1 LDNQSLAH
9 PQTQPWKQAS
19 KDLRGI
25 TSTRLSFFQSLS
37 LWLTRIYLPRW
48 CQKSPSG
55 TIPILRKEE
64 RIGRNPVK
72 LLKVVYD
79 TQMKYPTQRLEAP
92 TSKLPAIATIASLCV
107 AVLSIASA
115 AILIKLSEQEI
126 NPYATAFNRF
136 WITTAIL
143 AIWNGA
149 GGLYQRWQ
157 EDEYT
162 LVSDASFVLP
172 TDAVVIGQLCLVG
185 LFLAAD
191 LMLWAWSLTQTSVAN
206 ATLLA
211 NLTPVF
217 SCLGGWLF
225 LRKRFDRRFVMGM
238 LVAIAAIFLIGFDD
252 CQIALGKFAGDGA
265 ALVAALSFS
274 IYLAVL
280 EKIQTNL
287 NTTTVLFWSSAS
299 ATIASLP
306 VALLSGGHLFPN
318 TAQGWLAV
326 ILLAVICQILGQ
338 GMLVHSLNQLSAE
351 FVALFLLLEPILAG
365 VGAWILFAEQLS
377 VLNLIAFAIA
387 LVGIY
392 LSVSSPSAIRQND
405 NPIYLGELTV
415 ELAPDTVHITT
426 ESQNAIKTVS
436 R

>member
-1 LDNQSLAH
+1 MQ
-9 PQTQPWKQAS
+9 
-19 KDLRGI
+19 
-25 TSTRLSFFQSLS
+25 
-37 LWLTRIYLPRW
+37 
-48 CQKSPSG
+48 
-55 TIPILRKEE
+55 
-64 RIGRNPVK
+64 
-72 LLKVVYD
+72 
-79 TQMKYPTQRLEAP
+79 YPTQRLEAS
-92 TSKLPAIATIASLCV
+92 TGKLPAITTIVSLCV

-143 AIWNGA
+143 AAWNGA

-157 EDEYT
+157 QDEYT
-162 LVSDASFVLP
+162 VVSSSRFTLP
-172 TDAVVIGQLCLVG
+172 SNVVAVGQLGLVG

-238 LVAIAAIFLIGFDD
+238 VVAIAAIFLIGFDD

-274 IYLAVL
+274 IYLAIL
-280 EKIQTNL
+280 EKIQTKL
-287 NTTTVLFWSSAS
+287 NTSTVLFWSSAS
-299 ATIASLP
+299 ATIVSLP
-306 VALLSGGHLFPN
+306 VVLLTGGHLFPS
-318 TAQGWLAV
+318 TPQGWLAV

-365 VGAWILFAEQLS
+365 VGAWILFSEQLS

-387 LVGIY
+387 LIGIY
-392 LSVSSPSAIRQND
+392 LSISSPSAMRQNES
-405 NPIYLGELTV
+405 PIYLGELTV
-415 ELAPDTVHITT
+415 ELAPATVNSTT
-426 ESQNAIKTVS
+426 ENEHALKIASH